1 MKNANFRLG
10 KGGFDLQSSLCVAL
24 ESRQK
29 EMPPRCAN
37 TRGLDTQEQDLRMH
51 SHRTTPARVFS
62 GLSAALLRD
71 RSISWCAVSVLTY
84 LLALP
89 NHTRVTLRALAR
101 VRVEG
106 RSRIAGALRELEEL
120 RYLRRVMG
128 EGEAAGRRSVR
139 YLVFDAPHESVPR
152 TGETE
157 KVPGRRGSSGV
168 GTAAA
173 ARLLLSFGDFDRRLT
188 LDAAE
193 ARRLAPLVEGWW
205 RRGASSAELRA
216 AVTWGAPE
224 RVWSAAGH
232 IEARLRG
239 GFRPAVAST
248 CLPVTAVEVD
258 SRTPGGRVWRFLREK
273 WSVFDDRITGAA

>member
-1 MKNANFRLG
+1 MR
-10 KGGFDLQSSLCVAL
+10 
-24 ESRQK
+24 
-29 EMPPRCAN
+29 
-37 TRGLDTQEQDLRMH
+37 

-89 NHTRVTLRALAR
+89 NHARVTLRRPAG
-101 VRVEG
+101 VCGEE
-106 RSRIAGALRELEEL
+106 RSRIVAALRELEEL
-120 RYLRRVMG
+120 RYLRRVVR
-128 EGEAAGRRSVR
+128 EGGAAGQHPVR
-139 YLVFDAPHESVPR
+139 YEVFEEPCEAPPR

-173 ARLLLSFGDFDRRLT
+173 ARLLLTFGDYDRRLT

-193 ARRLAPLVEGWW
+193 ALRLAPLVEAWW
-205 RRGASSAELRA
+205 RRGASSAEVRA
-216 AVTWGAPE
+216 AVTWGAP
-224 RVWSAAGH
+224 RTVRSAFAH

-239 GFRPAVAST
+239 GLRPSAGTTSG
-248 CLPVTAVEVD
+248 PVGIR
-258 SRTPGGRVWRFLREK
+258 S
-273 WSVFDDRITGAA
+273 